1 MKISSKILPIR
12 LYGDEILREISTAVD
27 NFNGELVDIL
37 KSTILSM
44 KHGKGLGL
52 AANQVGISK
61 RFFAIDLS
69 YFDVVKEPIIIVNPE
84 IAEISG
90 SMIGEEGC
98 LSFPGLFQE
107 IERPEKTIITGLDI
121 DGKEIAVEGKGL
133 MARVLLHEIDHL
145 DGKMFIDH
153 LSSFKRSMIKGK
165 LKKIK
170 AGEEI

>member
-1 MKISSKILPIR
+1 MK
-12 LYGDEILREISTAVD
+12 Y
-27 NFNGELVDIL
+27 
-37 KSTILSM
+37 
-44 KHGKGLGL
+44 GKGLGL

-90 SMIGEEGC
+90 SVMGEEGC
-98 LSFPGLFQE
+98 LSFPGLYQD
-107 IERPEKTIITGLDI
+107 IERPEKTVITGVDLN
-121 DGKEIAVEGKGL
+121 GKELTIEGKGL

-145 DGKMFIDH
+145 NGKLFIDH
-153 LSSFKRSMIKGK
+153 LSSIKRNLIKGK

>member
-1 MKISSKILPIR
+1 V
-12 LYGDEILREISTAVD
+12 E
-27 NFNGELVDIL
+27 NFNGDLVDIL
-37 KSTILSM
+37 KSTILTM
-44 KHGKGLGL
+44 KDGKGLGL
-52 AANQVGISK
+52 AANQVGVNK

-84 IAEISG
+84 IAETSG
-90 SMIGEEGC
+90 TIVREEGC

-107 IERPEKTIITGLDI
+107 LERPEKATITGLDI
-121 DGKEIAVEGKGL
+121 DGKEFAIEGTGL

-145 DGKMFIDH
+145 DGKLFIDY
-153 LSSFKRSMIKGK
+153 LSDFKLSMIKGK

>member
-1 MKISSKILPIR
+1 MPISI
-12 LYGDEILREISTAVD
+12 YGDDVLRRSSTKVGNVD
-27 NFNGELVDIL
+27 GNLVDIL
-37 KSTILSM
+37 KSTVLTM
-44 KHGKGLGL
+44 KYGKGLGL
-52 AANQVGISK
+52 AANQVGINK

-90 SMIGEEGC
+90 SMVGEEGC
-98 LSFPGLFQE
+98 LSFPGLFQD
-107 IERPEKTIITGLDI
+107 IERSEKAVISGIDLNGKDLII
-121 DGKEIAVEGKGL
+121 EGTGL

-145 DGKMFIDH
+145 NGKLFIDH
-153 LSSFKRSMIKGK
+153 LSSIKRNLIKGK